1 MSDAIKHECGIAL
14 IRLLK
19 PLEYYLAKYG
29 TALYG
34 LNKLYLL
41 MEKQHNRGQDGA
53 GIAGIKFDV
62 DPGYHYLDRSRSNS
76 SAPIKDIYEKINSSI
91 EKISGKT
98 PERLND
104 VRWLKQNLEFTG
116 ELFLGHLRYGTFGVN
131 NIETCHPFILQ
142 HNFLSRTLVVAGNF
156 NLTNVDEQFEKL
168 LNLGQHPYET
178 TDTIT
183 IMEKIGHYINSEN
196 DDLLKKYKSEGFH
209 KKEIS
214 PLIQQNM
221 NIQNILA
228 KSCKDWDGGYVIAG
242 LLGHGDA
249 FVIRDPWGI
258 RPAFY
263 FKNDEIVVVAS
274 ERPAIQT
281 AFNVPVDSVQELK
294 PGHAV
299 IIKKDGAFN
308 EVVCREPQEKKSCSF
323 ERIYFSRGTDKN
335 IYCERKKLGKNL
347 APAILKAINYD
358 LENTVFS
365 YIPNTAVTAFNGLIE
380 ELNAFCKKIQKEK
393 ILQTGSFLTSEKLDE
408 IFKLKPRIE
417 TLAVKDIKLR
427 TFITQ
432 DNKRDDLVTH
442 VYDVTYG
449 IVRNYSDTL
458 VVIDDSIVRGTTL
471 KQSIVRMLDRL
482 NPKKI
487 IVASSAPQ
495 IRYPDCYGIDM
506 AKLSDFIAFK
516 AAIELL
522 RDTRQTSV
530 INEVYRKCKEQ
541 EFFSKEKIVNYVKLI
556 YRPFTAEQISEKIS
570 RMLKEKEVKAELQII
585 FQTIED
591 LHEACPENTG
601 DWYFTGNYPTPGG
614 NKVVNKSFINY
625 IEGRNERAYGL
636 GFE

>member
-1 MSDAIKHECGIAL
+1 MSDSIKHECGIAL

-29 TALYG
+29 TSFYG
-34 LNKLYLL
+34 VNKLYLL

-53 GIAGIKFDV
+53 GAAGIKFDME
-62 DPGYHYLDRSRSNS
+62 PGFHYLDRRRSNTS
-76 SAPIKDIYEKINSSI
+76 TPIKDIFDKVTFATERTYN
-91 EKISGKT
+91 KT

-104 VRWLKQNLEFTG
+104 IKWLKQNLEFTG
-116 ELFLGHLRYGTFGVN
+116 ELFLGHLRYGTFGAN

-142 HNFLSRTLVVAGNF
+142 HNFLSRTLVIAGNF

-168 LNLGQHPYET
+168 LTLGQHPYET

-183 IMEKIGHYINSEN
+183 IMEKIGHYIDSEN
-196 DDLLKKYKSEGFH
+196 DELLKKYKSEGFH

-214 PLIQQNM
+214 PLIQQNI
-221 NIQNILA
+221 NIQNILT
-228 KSCKDWDGGYVIAG
+228 KSCKDWDGGFVIAG
-242 LLGHGDA
+242 LFGHGDA

-281 AFNVPVDSVQELK
+281 AFNIPFESVQELK
-294 PGHAV
+294 QGHAV
-299 IIKKDGAFN
+299 IIKKDGTFN
-308 EVVCREPQEKKSCSF
+308 EVMCREPQEKKSCSF

-347 APAILKAINYD
+347 TPAILKAINYD

-380 ELNAFCKKIQKEK
+380 ELDTFCKKVQKEK
-393 ILQTGSFLTSEKLDE
+393 ILQAVNGLTSEKLNE

-449 IVRNYSDTL
+449 IVRNNSDTL

-471 KQSIVRMLDRL
+471 KQSIVKMLDRL
-482 NPKKI
+482 YPKKI
-487 IVASSAPQ
+487 IIASSAPQ

-522 RDTRQTSV
+522 KNTHQTSV
-530 INEVYRKCKEQ
+530 INEVYKKCKEQ
-541 EFFSKEKIVNYVKLI
+541 ESFPKEKIINHVKQI
-556 YRPFTAEQISEKIS
+556 YKPFTAEQIAEKIS
-570 RMLKEKEVKAELQII
+570 QMIKEKNVKAELQII

-625 IEGRNERAYGL
+625 IEGRNERAYGV

>member
-29 TALYG
+29 TTLYG

-53 GIAGIKFDV
+53 GIAGIKFDM
-62 DPGYHYLDRSRSNS
+62 DPGFHYLDRSRSNS
-76 SAPIKDIYEKINSSI
+76 STPIKDIFDKINLSVEKIHN
-91 EKISGKT
+91 KT

-104 VRWLKQNLEFTG
+104 AIWLKQNLEFTG

-183 IMEKIGHYINSEN
+183 IMEKIGHYIDSEN
-196 DDLLKKYKSEGFH
+196 DELFKKYKSEGFH

-221 NIQNILA
+221 NIQNILT
-228 KSCKDWDGGYVIAG
+228 KSCKDWDGGFVIAG
-242 LLGHGDA
+242 LFGHGDA

-258 RPAFY
+258 RPAYY
-263 FKNDEIVVVAS
+263 FKNDEIAVVAS

-281 AFNVPVDSVQELK
+281 AFNVSVDSVQELK

-299 IIKKDGAFN
+299 IIKKDGTFN
-308 EVVCREPQEKKSCSF
+308 ETICREPQEKKSCSF

-347 APAILKAINYD
+347 TPAILKAINYD

-380 ELNAFCKKIQKEK
+380 ELDTFCKKVQKEK
-393 ILQTGSFLTSEKLDE
+393 ILQAGSSLTSEKLNE

-442 VYDVTYG
+442 IYDVTYG

-471 KQSIVRMLDRL
+471 KQSIVKMLDRL
-482 NPKKI
+482 YPKKI
-487 IVASSAPQ
+487 IIASSAPQ

-522 RDTRQTSV
+522 KDTRQTNM

-541 EFFSKEKIVNYVKLI
+541 EFFPKEKIVNQVKLI
-556 YRPFTAEQISEKIS
+556 YKPFTAEQISEKIS
-570 RMLKEKEVKAELQII
+570 QMLKEKDVRAELQII

-591 LHEACPENTG
+591 LHEACPEHTG

-625 IEGRNERAYGL
+625 IEGRNERAYGA

>member
-1 MSDAIKHECGIAL
+1 MSDSIKHECGIAF

-19 PLEYYLAKYG
+19 PLEFYLAKYG

-34 LNKLYLL
+34 VNKLYLL

-53 GIAGIKFDV
+53 GVAGIKFDM
-62 DPGYHYLDRSRSNS
+62 DPGFHYLDRRRSNTS
-76 SAPIKDIYEKINSSI
+76 TPIKDIFDKVTFATERIYNQK
-91 EKISGKT
+91 

-104 VRWLKQNLEFTG
+104 IKWLKQNLEFTG

-142 HNFLSRTLVVAGNF
+142 HNFLSRTLVLAGNF

-168 LNLGQHPYET
+168 LSLGQHPYET

-183 IMEKIGHYINSEN
+183 IMEKIGHYIDSEN
-196 DDLLKKYKSEGFH
+196 DELLKKYKSEGFT

-214 PLIQQNM
+214 PFIEKNI
-221 NIQNILA
+221 NIQNIIA
-228 KSCKDWDGGYVIAG
+228 KSCKDWDGGFVIAG
-242 LLGHGDA
+242 MLGHGDA
-249 FVIRDPWGI
+249 FVMRDPWGI

-263 FKNDEIVVVAS
+263 FKNDEIVVIAS

-281 AFNVPVDSVQELK
+281 TFNVNVDSVQELK

-299 IIKKDGAFN
+299 IIKKDGTFS
-308 EVVCREPQEKKSCSF
+308 EVMCREPQEKKSCSF

-335 IYCERKKLGKNL
+335 IYSERKSLGKNL
-347 APAILKAINYD
+347 APAILRAINYD
-358 LENTVFS
+358 FTNTVFS
-365 YIPNTAVTAFNGLIE
+365 YIPNTAATAFNGLME
-380 ELNAFCKKIQKEK
+380 ELHNFCRKVQKEK
-393 ILQTGSFLTSEKLDE
+393 ILQAGKTLNPEKLEE
-408 IFKLKPRIE
+408 IFNLKPRIE
-417 TLAVKDIKLR
+417 TIAVKDIKLR

-449 IVRNYSDTL
+449 IVNNFIDTL
-458 VVIDDSIVRGTTL
+458 VIVDDSIVRGTTL
-471 KQSIVRMLDRL
+471 KQSIIRMLDRL
-482 NPKKI
+482 HPKKI
-487 IVASSAPQ
+487 IIASSAPQ

-506 AKLSDFIAFK
+506 AKLNDFIAFK

-522 RDTRQTSV
+522 KDTHQTGI
-530 INEVYRKCKEQ
+530 INEVYKKCKEQ
-541 EFFSKEKIVNYVKLI
+541 ESFPKEKIINHVKQI
-556 YRPFTAEQISEKIS
+556 YKLFAAEQIAEKIS
-570 RMLKEKEVKAELQII
+570 QMLKEKEVKAELQII

-591 LHEACPENTG
+591 LHEACPDNKG

-625 IEGRNERAYGL
+625 IEGRNERAYGV